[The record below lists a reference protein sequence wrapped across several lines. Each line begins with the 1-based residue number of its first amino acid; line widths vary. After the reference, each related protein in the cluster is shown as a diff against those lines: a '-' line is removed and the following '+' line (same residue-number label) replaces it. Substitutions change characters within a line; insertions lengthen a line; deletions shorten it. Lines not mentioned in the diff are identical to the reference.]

1 LPYEGEVRSFLGLEV
16 ALVFVLL
23 VIELSRLFVGERG
36 NKLEQVHLTSRISHA
51 SAAPACSPPARSSQ
65 ATPLLVFVLLT
76 LVAALGNFY
85 FLYLQIFV
93 TRADLI
99 LNAVSLAFQGLGVLL
114 AIPTLITFR
123 RAPKAVGQ

>member
-1 LPYEGEVRSFLGLEV
+1 M
-16 ALVFVLL
+16 FV
-23 VIELSRLFVGERG
+23 I
-36 NKLEQVHLTSRISHA
+36 
-51 SAAPACSPPARSSQ
+51 
-65 ATPLLVFVLLT
+65 LT

-123 RAPKAVGQ
+123 RVPKAVEQ